1 MVLPSDLPF
10 YSKEEKVEYA
20 MAPQEASALED
31 GVRMA
36 REAMSEVGKQAGL
49 LVDQVNHVVE
59 TGKAHTQGALFQLR
73 EEDNLPARVGLIA
86 GTGAA
91 GLMIGLLRGRLI
103 KRVLYTGIGAGIGAS
118 VCFPEEANEAMA
130 TVEKEGK
137 KAVEMV
143 QALANGG
150 KLSEISL
157 PSTTS
162 AADMSLV
169 AGRTIAHNIK
179 IIVTFLGVASTA
191 AFEMAS
197 SKIAVLVED
206 WKFTKKLEVENETPE
221 QQPKM
226 SVPEIEVVTESGSEE
241 RSSSGG
247 ATKSQVVFL
256 TSATTVTGVE
266 GDPGMATDEDKD
278 LYTTRGN

>member
-20 MAPQEASALED
+20 MAPQEPTALED

-36 REAMSEVGKQAGL
+36 REAMSEIGKQAGL

-86 GTGAA
+86 GAGTA
-91 GLMIGLLRGRLI
+91 GLMLGLLRGRLI
-103 KRVLYTGIGAGIGAS
+103 KRVLYTGIGAGVGAS
-118 VCFPEEANEAMA
+118 VCYPEEANEAMVM
-130 TVEKEGK
+130 VEKEGK

-157 PSTTS
+157 PSTNA

-179 IIVTFLGVASTA
+179 IIVTFLGVVSAT
-191 AFEMAS
+191 AFEVAS
-197 SKIAVLVED
+197 AKIAALVED
-206 WKFTKKLEVENETPE
+206 WKFTKKLEIENETKE

-226 SVPEIEVVTESGSEE
+226 SVPEIEVVAESDSEE
-241 RSSSGG
+241 SSSGS
-247 ATKSQVVFL
+247 AKKSQVVFL
-256 TSATTVTGVE
+256 TSATTITGVE
-266 GDPGMATDEDKD
+266 GDPGMGTDEDKD